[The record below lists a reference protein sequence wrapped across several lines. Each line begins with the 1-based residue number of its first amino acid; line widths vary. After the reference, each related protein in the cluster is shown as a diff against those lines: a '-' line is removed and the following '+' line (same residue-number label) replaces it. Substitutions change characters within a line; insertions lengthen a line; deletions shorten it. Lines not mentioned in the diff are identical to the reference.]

1 MQLNFRRF
9 FFLALIFLSSA
20 ALSAEGPSFGM
31 VPESERGLK
40 ACVMGLDPQDGDYF
54 GLPHFAPKVARA
66 QGWDRQCFWLDYQL
80 SHGELMQKMPAEAQ
94 LYVAFPVSAQ
104 IPTGGY
110 EVDFFKAYLKQKA
123 GWSKERIEKQVRFF
137 SVDDPLIWA
146 QDFALEEG
154 LGPQGQRL
162 LHIGPG
168 DARVYRHF
176 ARSLSAQFPEAF
188 TKKDLPLGVSGEG
201 GDLSLARFPNGNVGL
216 VIGRHRVLR
225 YLQDLGKPLAAG
237 QVVGADTIKE
247 VETVYSLAYGVPVMV
262 IPQKPL
268 LEGWGTEELFHLDMV
283 ASFMGGTPSQVVV
296 PQLVPGCLDHATQ
309 APLDAVLAAALT
321 REYDVVAEEL
331 SQAGFVVQRAPLA
344 DHPARSPTNSVK
356 YSSQAG
362 RRIVLLAR
370 YARADGG
377 SALSVLHQALDQL
390 NSASA
395 DVHEHPSAD
404 QIAGVNQAFAA
415 VWKALAACDKDPDP
429 SYQAQADAYTRTGFT
444 VVPVPDYPWGAGSL
458 HCQFLH

>member
-1 MQLNFRRF
+1 MQLNLRYFL
-9 FFLALIFLSSA
+9 FLALIFLSRA
-20 ALSAEGPSFGM
+20 ALSIDVSSFGM

-54 GLPHFAPKVARA
+54 GLPHFDAKVARA
-66 QGWDRQCFWLDYQL
+66 HAWDRQCFWLDYQL
-80 SHGELMQKMPAEAQ
+80 SHGELMQKMPAEAKI
-94 LYVAFPVSAQ
+94 YVAFPVSAQ

-110 EVDFFKAYLKQKA
+110 EVDFFKAYLRQKA
-123 GWSKERIEKQVRFF
+123 GWTQDRIEKQVRFF

-154 LGPQGQRL
+154 QGPQGQRL

-176 ARSLSAQFPEAF
+176 ARSLSSQFPDAF
-188 TKKDLPLGVSGEG
+188 TKKDLPSGVSGEG
-201 GDLSLARFPNGNVGL
+201 GDLSLARFPGGKVGL
-216 VIGRHRVLR
+216 VIGRHRVQR
-225 YLQDLGKPLAAG
+225 YFQDLGKPLATG
-237 QVVGADTIKE
+237 QVVSAGDIAE
-247 VETVYSLAYGVPVMV
+247 VETVYSQAYGVPVMV
-262 IPQKPL
+262 IPKKPL

-309 APLDAVLAAALT
+309 APLDTVLAAALT
-321 REYDVVAEEL
+321 REYDVVADEL

-356 YSSQAG
+356 YRSQAG
-362 RRIVLLAR
+362 LPIVLLAR
-370 YARADGG
+370 YARADSG
-377 SALSVLHQALDQL
+377 SALSLLHRALDQL
-390 NSASA
+390 NLVSS

-404 QIAGVNQAFAA
+404 QITGVNQAFAA
-415 VWKALAACDKDPDP
+415 VWNALAACDKDPDP
-429 SYQAQADAYTRTGFT
+429 SYQAQADAYTRAGFK